1 MSKLSKLNKP
11 KKTARLEIRVTEEYK
26 QNIETAAYLQGQN
39 MTEYVLDA
47 LAKASNE
54 TIRQHQILELSK
66 QDTEH
71 FVDALLN
78 PPSPSQQAITDAEWY
93 RQTVQSNLQKP

>member
-1 MSKLSKLNKP
+1 MSKLSKPNKP

-39 MTEYVLDA
+39 MTEYVLDV
-47 LAKASNE
+47 LAKASDR
-54 TIRQHQILELSK
+54 TIRQHQILKLSK
-66 QDTEH
+66 RDSEH

-78 PPSPSQQAITDAEWY
+78 PSFPSQQAIDDAEWY
-93 RQTVQSNLQKP
+93 KKTIKCNDRES

>member
-1 MSKLSKLNKP
+1 MSQLSKPDKP

-39 MTEYVLDA
+39 MTEYVLDV
-47 LAKASNE
+47 LAKASNQ

-66 QDTEH
+66 KDTEH

-78 PPSPSQQAITDAEWY
+78 SPPPSEQAIADAEWY
-93 RQTVQSNLQKP
+93 KKTLDSNNQN